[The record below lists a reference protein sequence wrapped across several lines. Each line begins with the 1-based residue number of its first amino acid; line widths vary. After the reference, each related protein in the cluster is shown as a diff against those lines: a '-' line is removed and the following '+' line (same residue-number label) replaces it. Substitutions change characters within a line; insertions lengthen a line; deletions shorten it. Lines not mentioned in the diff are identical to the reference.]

1 MWHHARTPP
10 AVSPVG
16 PEAAARRPQPF
27 SKESSVRVRAYVDG
41 FNLYYGSLKG
51 TPFKWL
57 DLLALAQAM
66 APGHSIEGIRYFTAR
81 VSGKVDPDVPRR
93 QNAYLSA
100 LSSLRIVTVHYGKFL
115 AANHRMPLAHPRP
128 AGPRFA
134 EVVRTE
140 EKGSDVNLATYLIL
154 DGCDGLY
161 ELALVISNDSDLK
174 DAVAQAS
181 TRFAPVWVV
190 NPNVRFSNAL
200 KNAAARYI
208 PIPAATLAAAQF
220 PDVVTLPNGAQIHRP
235 GTW

>member
-1 MWHHARTPP
+1 MRT
-10 AVSPVG
+10 
-16 PEAAARRPQPF
+16 
-27 SKESSVRVRAYVDG
+27 RVYVDG

-57 DLLALAQAM
+57 DPLSLAQAL
-66 APGHSIEGIRYFTAR
+66 APGHPIDHIRYFTAR
-81 VSGKVDPDVPRR
+81 VSGKVDPDAPRR

-100 LSSLRIVTVHYGKFL
+100 IDGNPHLTIHYGKFL
-115 AANHRMPLAHPRP
+115 AGVHNMPLASPRP

-134 EVVRTE
+134 SVIRTE
-140 EKGSDVNLATYLIL
+140 EKGSDVNLASHLIL

-174 DAVAQAS
+174 DAVAEVS
-181 TRFAPVWVV
+181 KRFAPVWVF

-200 KNAAARYI
+200 KGAATRYL
-208 PIPAATLAAAQF
+208 PIPGATLAAAQL
-220 PDVVTLPNGAQIHRP
+220 PDPVVLSTGRQISKP